1 MIHTLFHPSNIDV
14 QRMNQSN
21 LQIGLIEPYI
31 MQRFPMPKPMSED
44 NLVYYIDNALSSWT
58 LTLSIRSKH

>member
-1 MIHTLFHPSNIDV
+1 MIHTLFHRPNIDV

-21 LQIGLIEPYI
+21 LQVGLIEPHI

-44 NLVYYIDNALSSWT
+44 NLVYYIDNALSGWT
-58 LTLSIRSKH
+58 PALSIRSKH